1 MLHFLGVKSPK
12 ISIDF
17 KIPDKLLRKDPDDV
31 DLTLKEAL
39 DICNGGDGDWDDNF
53 FGLLFGRDSDPTWV
67 IESEL
72 PMKETGSQYGIDTLW
87 NLLNNDNRLLDKLIT
102 TIKTNKVVK
111 VDPYDISKDYITR
124 NISFKKPEDVLT
136 IYSND
141 PEEPKKF
148 VEYIKSYDSDYQ
160 KKLKGEVFKMFNVIK
175 RKREELSKVL
185 DKYINTNVS
194 QEEFTLSTEAPSPKR
209 QAVEDLILKYIAKV
223 VTGDANVKLYQDL
236 FKSMSDQ
243 QFDQFMNDLKN
254 NQRTLSVIVPNN
266 DSRFKVSI
274 ENNLKLGKE
283 LGFEF
288 FQHLKV
294 GKTEDTPEYT
304 TPNKYLV
311 LKLPVRRAAQL
322 LTKKISIPKDNFTTD
337 MMTGQVT
344 NGSAAAKF
352 TNPEL
357 QVLLGVGLKESSK
370 ELMKTRGGDLGESA
384 ALDGMLIKHGS
395 VSQEQLEQYST
406 EVGSKK
412 TLRTYLNGMHIKN
425 TL

>member
-1 MLHFLGVKSPK
+1 MSKPIENNEYLPIEYKGKRIRRDKWFNKEGELIITYPHNDINNFEAKGRNYNIPSPEQGAK
-12 ISIDF
+12 LEI
-17 KIPDKLLRKDPDDV
+17 KLLEQKIQSKKVSIEQAYNLIYDFIEHYEEAIIVCKWAGVVRKTKDDINASPESK
-31 DLTLKEAL
+31 LKAWT
-39 DICNGGDGDWDDNF
+39 IVKDWFVKKYKNE
-53 FGLLFGRDSDPTWV
+53 
-67 IESEL
+67 IKEL
-72 PMKETGSQYGIDTLW
+72 
-87 NLLNNDNRLLDKLIT
+87 
-102 TIKTNKVVK
+102 
-111 VDPYDISKDYITR
+111 
-124 NISFKKPEDVLT
+124 NIS
-136 IYSND
+136 
-141 PEEPKKF
+141 
-148 VEYIKSYDSDYQ
+148 
-160 KKLKGEVFKMFNVIK
+160 
-175 RKREELSKVL
+175 REE
-185 DKYINTNVS
+185 
-194 QEEFTLSTEAPSPKR
+194 EELVISTEAPNPKR
-209 QAVEDLILKYIAKV
+209 QAVEALILKYIAKI

-236 FKSMSDQ
+236 FKSMNDQ

-254 NQRTLSVIVPNN
+254 DQRTLSVIVPNN
-266 DSRFKVSI
+266 DSRFKVNI

-294 GKTEDTPEYT
+294 GKTEYTPEYT

-344 NGSAAAKF
+344 NGSAASKF

-357 QVLLGVGLKESSK
+357 QVLLGVGLKASSK

-412 TLRTYLNGMHIKN
+412 TLRAYLNGMHIRN

>member
-1 MLHFLGVKSPK
+1 MSKPIENDEYLPIEYKGKRIRRDKWFNKEGELIITYPHNDINSFEAKGRNYN
-12 ISIDF
+12 
-17 KIPDKLLRKDPDDV
+17 IPTPEQGAKLEIKLLEKKIQSNKVSIEQAYDSIYDFIEHYEEAIIVCEWAGVIRKTKDEINASPESKLKAWNIVKDWFV
-31 DLTLKEAL
+31 KTYKNELKEL
-39 DICNGGDGDWDDNF
+39 
-53 FGLLFGRDSDPTWV
+53 
-67 IESEL
+67 
-72 PMKETGSQYGIDTLW
+72 
-87 NLLNNDNRLLDKLIT
+87 
-102 TIKTNKVVK
+102 
-111 VDPYDISKDYITR
+111 
-124 NISFKKPEDVLT
+124 NIS
-136 IYSND
+136 
-141 PEEPKKF
+141 
-148 VEYIKSYDSDYQ
+148 
-160 KKLKGEVFKMFNVIK
+160 
-175 RKREELSKVL
+175 REELS
-185 DKYINTNVS
+185 
-194 QEEFTLSTEAPSPKR
+194 LSTEAPNPKR
-209 QAVEDLILKYIAKV
+209 QATEALILKYIAKI

-236 FKSMSDQ
+236 FKSMNDQ
-243 QFDQFMNDLKN
+243 QFDQFMQDLKN
-254 NQRTLSVIVPNN
+254 DQRTLSVIVPNN
-266 DSRFKVSI
+266 DSRFKVDI
-274 ENNLKLGKE
+274 DNNLKLGKE

-294 GKTEDTPEYT
+294 GKTDDTPEYT

-337 MMTGQVT
+337 VMTGQVT

-357 QVLLGVGLKESSK
+357 QVLLGIGLKESSK

-412 TLRTYLNGMHIKN
+412 TLRAYFNGMHIKN

>member
-1 MLHFLGVKSPK
+1 MAKPIENNEYLPIEYKGKRIRRDKWFNKEGELIITYPHNDINNFEAKGRNYNIPSPEQGAK
-12 ISIDF
+12 LEI
-17 KIPDKLLRKDPDDV
+17 KLLEQKIQSKKVSIEQAYNLIYDFIAHYEEAIIVCKWAGVVRKTKDDINASPESK
-31 DLTLKEAL
+31 LKAWT
-39 DICNGGDGDWDDNF
+39 IVKDWFVKKYKNE
-53 FGLLFGRDSDPTWV
+53 
-67 IESEL
+67 IKEL
-72 PMKETGSQYGIDTLW
+72 
-87 NLLNNDNRLLDKLIT
+87 
-102 TIKTNKVVK
+102 
-111 VDPYDISKDYITR
+111 
-124 NISFKKPEDVLT
+124 NIS
-136 IYSND
+136 
-141 PEEPKKF
+141 
-148 VEYIKSYDSDYQ
+148 
-160 KKLKGEVFKMFNVIK
+160 
-175 RKREELSKVL
+175 REE
-185 DKYINTNVS
+185 
-194 QEEFTLSTEAPSPKR
+194 EELVISTEAPNPKR
-209 QAVEDLILKYIAKV
+209 QAVEALILKYIAKI

-236 FKSMSDQ
+236 FKSMNDQ

-254 NQRTLSVIVPNN
+254 DQRTLSVIVPNN
-266 DSRFKVSI
+266 DSRFKVNI

-344 NGSAAAKF
+344 NGSAASKF

-357 QVLLGVGLKESSK
+357 QVLLGVGLKASSK

-412 TLRTYLNGMHIKN
+412 TLRAYLNGMHIRN

>member
-1 MLHFLGVKSPK
+1 MAKP
-12 ISIDF
+12 
-17 KIPDKLLRKDPDDV
+17 
-31 DLTLKEAL
+31 
-39 DICNGGDGDWDDNF
+39 
-53 FGLLFGRDSDPTWV
+53 
-67 IESEL
+67 IE
-72 PMKETGSQYGIDTLW
+72 
-87 NLLNNDNRLLDKLIT
+87 NN
-102 TIKTNKVVK
+102 
-111 VDPYDISKDYITR
+111 
-124 NISFKKPEDVLT
+124 
-136 IYSND
+136 
-141 PEEPKKF
+141 
-148 VEYIKSYDSDYQ
+148 EY
-160 KKLKGEVFKMFNVIK
+160 L
-175 RKREELSKVL
+175 
-185 DKYINTNVS
+185 
-194 QEEFTLSTEAPSPKR
+194 PKR
-209 QAVEDLILKYIAKV
+209 QAVEALILKYIAKI

-236 FKSMSDQ
+236 FKSMNDQ

-254 NQRTLSVIVPNN
+254 DQRTLSVIVPNN
-266 DSRFKVSI
+266 DSRFKVNI

-357 QVLLGVGLKESSK
+357 QVLLGVGLKQSSK

-412 TLRTYLNGMHIKN
+412 TLRAYLNGMHIRN